1 MGDDTGLDKYTDTGN
16 MCYAG
21 DVKTPFATRE
31 SIDSMKEML
40 ATAKPDQ
47 VLEVA
52 DAWKNINDHLVGG
65 SGSVKG
71 DFDKAVD
78 HVLQHWEGESAD
90 EFAKT
95 ARKIS
100 KQISD
105 CAKYA
110 EYTSIA
116 MRNAGQQL
124 SDIKPKVDAIEKP
137 SGLGSAMDK
146 IGDGFSR
153 DDEKW
158 RSEISG
164 NQGAQSA
171 LDNHDGDLSAGKE
184 EQLKAAA
191 LMETLALTYSSQ
203 TKTMGTWEKRKP
215 GRGGGD
221 DGYPGEP
228 GGVAP
233 VPVPVT
239 SDGSGPGTAVA
250 SASKTGSVVG
260 KSLPKTKSPTVSATP
275 GAATKV
281 DGIKG
286 GTPTA
291 VPGTGGGAKSVGP
304 TAGVTGG
311 PSASAGPVGGG
322 PVGGPGF
329 VGKASG
335 NRSVTGAGAGS
346 RTGIGGAR
354 GGAGQRVA
362 GGIGAGGRGGAA
374 GGVGNRGGKN
384 VAGRGPLAKSRGG
397 VLDTPEQGKGA
408 ARQGGAGLHSSR
420 GGAMAGER
428 GRNAGGVMGRG
439 GVAGNN
445 ARRKQDKNDQG
456 ERPDY
461 LVEDEETW
469 MPERRDVAPPTV
481 G

>member
-1 MGDDTGLDKYTDTGN
+1 MGDEAGLSGYTDTGN

-21 DVKTPFATRE
+21 DVKTAFATGE
-31 SIDSMKEML
+31 SIDSMKAML
-40 ATAKPDQ
+40 ANAKPDL
-47 VLEVA
+47 VIEVA
-52 DAWKNINDHLVGG
+52 DAWKAIHDHLVSGG
-65 SGSVKG
+65 GSVKS
-71 DFDKAVD
+71 DFDKAVE

-90 EFAKT
+90 EFSKR

-100 KQISD
+100 KSIAD
-105 CAKYA
+105 CATYA
-110 EYTSIA
+110 SRTSTV

-146 IGDGFSR
+146 IGDGFDR
-153 DDEKW
+153 NEDWKG
-158 RSEISG
+158 EISN
-164 NQGAQSA
+164 NQGAQQA
-171 LDNHDGDLSAGKE
+171 LDNHDGSLSAGKE

-191 LMETLALTYSSQ
+191 LMETLALTYTSQ
-203 TKTMGTWEKRKP
+203 AKTMGSWNRPRPPRDPIHE
-215 GRGGGD
+215 GGD
-221 DGYPGEP
+221 YPGDP

-233 VPVPVT
+233 VPVPV
-239 SDGSGPGTAVA
+239 S
-250 SASKTGSVVG
+250 SASSTPGGATAATSRTSSAAGAKA
-260 KSLPKTKSPTVSATP
+260 PKTTAPSVSAKP

-281 DGIKG
+281 DGISG
-286 GTPTA
+286 GTA
-291 VPGTGGGAKSVGP
+291 SLPGTGGNKSVAP
-304 TAGVTGG
+304 TAGVPSGS
-311 PSASAGPVGGG
+311 SASANPVGAGG
-322 PVGGPGF
+322 VAGGPGY
-329 VGKASG
+329 VGQASG
-335 NRSVTGAGAGS
+335 NRGVTGAGAGS
-346 RTGIGGAR
+346 RAGVGGAR

-445 ARRKQDKNDQG
+445 ARRQQDKNDQG